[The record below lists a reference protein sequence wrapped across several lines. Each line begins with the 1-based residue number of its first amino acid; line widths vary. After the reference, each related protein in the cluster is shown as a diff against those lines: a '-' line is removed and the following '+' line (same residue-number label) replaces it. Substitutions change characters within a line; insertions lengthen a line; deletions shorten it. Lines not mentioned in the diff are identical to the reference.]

1 MFELPI
7 VSAVRLILS
16 RKVIKMDIRYNFKN
30 KDLLDLALTHISY
43 ANDFDCESNQRL
55 EFLGD
60 SVLSQIIATRIYNLH
75 PEADE
80 GVLTKIRS
88 ALVCEGSLAA
98 LARGLD
104 LGSGIKFGRSE
115 AMSDGAKKDSILAD
129 TFEAVLGAIYLDSD
143 IHVAEEW
150 VLEIFGDEIETC
162 KVTDDHNYKSE
173 LQIYF
178 QKRDKGDQVVTY
190 RLIDKTGPDHQPMF
204 FVEAVYMGKVIGKGE
219 GKSRKLAEQDA
230 ARQVLEGLKK

>member
-1 MFELPI
+1 
-7 VSAVRLILS
+7 
-16 RKVIKMDIRYNFKN
+16 MDIRYNFKN
-30 KDLLDLALTHISY
+30 KELLDLALTHTSY

-60 SVLSQIIATRIYNLH
+60 SVLSQVIATQIFKIH

-98 LARGLD
+98 LAREID

-150 VLEIFGDEIETC
+150 ILDIFGDEIENC

-190 RLIDKTGPDHQPMF
+190 RLKDKTGPDHQPMF
-204 FVEAVYMGKVIGKGE
+204 FVEAVYMDKVIGKGE

-230 ARQVLEGLKK
+230 ARQVLEGLKRK